1 MWMKLPPAINNCPN
15 RKRRKCETLN
25 PQQQLFELF
34 SLTTFKVLK
43 SRKAISQRKDQFKF
57 LHDFFQDDYNFSF
70 YQEENVQQEV
80 RKLIFLK
87 KFVSNFKSVHQF
99 CCFILYASEK
109 KWQSSYSF

>member
-57 LHDFFQDDYNFSF
+57 LH
-70 YQEENVQQEV
+70 EMTT
-80 RKLIFLK
+80 IFLFIK
-87 KFVSNFKSVHQF
+87 KRMFNKR
-99 CCFILYASEK
+99 LEN
-109 KWQSSYSF
+109 